1 MTEFKVLSK
10 EEIAKLNST
19 DKAVYMQNLAK
30 YEAEQ
35 AKAKANADVK
45 ADEADVKTDVKA
57 DEADVKTDVK
67 ADEADV
73 NADVKAKADKKE
85 KVAPGNYMSEAEI
98 EVLKKH
104 NPTVKQFFIT
114 SDKVAFPQLWLAIDH
129 EKNIEGNPDMIQE
142 VK

>member
-57 DEADVKTDVK
+57 DEADVN
-67 ADEADV
+67 ADV
-73 NADVKAKADKKE
+73 NAKADKKE